1 MKEKILFA
9 FLVIGLAAIFILS
22 GDGFFRYP
30 CQDPAQWLDEECKPP
45 LCTARKNCPEDLVG
59 GTNE

>member
-30 CQDPAQWLDEECKPP
+30 CQDPAQWLDEECQPP
-45 LCTARKNCPEDLVG
+45 LCTAHKNCPEDLVG
-59 GTNE
+59 GVNE